1 MAKAKTEEIKTETA
15 QATPS
20 SASEFDELQ
29 ADMISIARNM
39 CAEIR
44 DGSARDYYQ
53 HIDSIIKLHNAVRP
67 TPVPCL
73 A

>member
-1 MAKAKTEEIKTETA
+1 MAKAKTEDVKTETA
-15 QATPS
+15 QA
-20 SASEFDELQ
+20 SASEFDALQ
-29 ADMISIARNM
+29 NDMIDIARKM
-39 CAEIR
+39 CAEIS

-67 TPVPCL
+67 TSVPCL

>member
-1 MAKAKTEEIKTETA
+1 MAKKEEVKTETA

-20 SASEFDELQ
+20 ASEFNELQ
-29 ADMISIARNM
+29 ADMISMARKM
-39 CAEIR
+39 CAEIS

-53 HIDSIIKLHNAVRP
+53 HIDSIIKLHNAVKP

>member
-1 MAKAKTEEIKTETA
+1 MAKAKTEDVKTETA

-20 SASEFDELQ
+20 ASEFDALQ
-29 ADMISIARNM
+29 NDMIDIARKM
-39 CAEIR
+39 CAEIS

-67 TPVPCL
+67 TSVPCL